1 MLLCV
6 HVPIRLPRC
15 SMKTARH
22 NVTATP
28 CRRRRTN
35 LVLASVARPGQAP
48 RPRPVRKLLSVQ
60 AHFKWCSF
68 NRNVLILSR
77 NCSVIDYVWFYC
89 SGKKSK
95 TFDWSSYL
103 LKEGVMAAPYNCF
116 KEVLILWYPSLA
128 VPFVLTTLKLPYAV
142 TRKHRVRVCVL
153 LQYQSIPETRNGFK
167 TGMRLEA
174 IDPNHPSH
182 YCVVSVVETRG
193 YRYVHVHVHVCQTAA
208 VWGSAGFCTNQAFLD
223 DSMAYSH
230 NLWHDRL

>member
-48 RPRPVRKLLSVQ
+48 RPRPVRIFLSVH

-68 NRNVLILSR
+68 NWNVLTLSR
-77 NCSVIDYVWFYC
+77 NCSVTDYTSTCIRFFC

-142 TRKHRVRVCVL
+142 TRKHHVRVCVLTVL

-193 YRYVHVHVHVCQTAA
+193 YRYAHLHVYVC
-208 VWGSAGFCTNQAFLD
+208 
-223 DSMAYSH
+223 
-230 NLWHDRL
+230 